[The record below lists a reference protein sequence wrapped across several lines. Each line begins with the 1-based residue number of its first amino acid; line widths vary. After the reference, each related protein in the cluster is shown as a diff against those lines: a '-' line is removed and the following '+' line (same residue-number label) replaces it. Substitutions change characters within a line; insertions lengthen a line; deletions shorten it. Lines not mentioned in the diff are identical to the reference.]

1 MADVK
6 RVEYLFLGGGKGGKS
21 LAMEMARQGKRV
33 AVIERGMIGGSCINV
48 ACIPS
53 KALIHR
59 ARRMHAWRDAS
70 QREDVAAD
78 MAGVSAYVASV
89 VNGMVDVNRRAFEQ
103 SGLELAIGTGRF
115 VAPRTIAVRAV
126 DGTETIYEGENVYIN
141 TGTVA
146 SFPDVPGCATR
157 SRSRTWRR
165 CD

>member
-1 MADVK
+1 MAEVK
-6 RVEYLFLGGGKGGKS
+6 RIEYLFLGGGKGGKS

-59 ARRMHAWRDAS
+59 ARAMHAWRDAA
-70 QREDVAAD
+70 QREDVTAD

-103 SGLELAIGTGRF
+103 SGLELVIGTGRF
-115 VAPRTIAVRAV
+115 VAARPPGGGGAGRGGNGGGGGGGGRDTGEGGG
-126 DGTETIYEGENVYIN
+126 GT
-141 TGTVA
+141 
-146 SFPDVPGCATR
+146 
-157 SRSRTWRR
+157 
-165 CD
+165 